1 LNHTPIIDV
10 WYPKG
15 TQFELIGYS
24 DSDYVGCKVDRK
36 STSYCCQFLWRSLVL
51 WSSKKQDSVALS
63 TAETDYIPDGNC
75 CAQLLWTK
83 QTLFDYGI
91 SFKNVP
97 LMCDNESAV
106 KLATNQVQHSRTKNI
121 DIRHHCLRDHVGKG
135 GISMC

>member
-1 LNHTPIIDV
+1 MV
-10 WYPKG
+10 SQG

-36 STSYCCQFLWRSLVL
+36 NTSYCCQFLWRSLVL
-51 WSSKKQDSVALS
+51 WSSKKQDSIALS
-63 TAETDYIPDGNC
+63 TAEIDYIPAGNC

-106 KLATNQVQHSRTKNI
+106 KLATNQVQH
-121 DIRHHCLRDHVGKG
+121 
-135 GISMC
+135 